1 MRGLNSRL
9 TVLTILLIV
18 LVLVV
23 FGAAVNAGKWVNT
36 ASRQD
41 KQQKR
46 LQPTDALP
54 RVVSDIQGLE
64 IANAFIDSE
73 GVANIT
79 IVNRTGKTIIGLGIS
94 SGKLTFTD
102 DNGIAQDDPKPLVSP
117 YGSYTF
123 REPASNLT
131 ADQLIHVSAVLYNDG
146 TEEGNAD
153 QRKNIH
159 NERNRQRAKR
169 SNEAKE
175 QP

>member
-1 MRGLNSRL
+1 MRSSKSWLRPL
-9 TVLTILLIV
+9 AILLLTFV
-18 LVLVV
+18 LLV
-23 FGAAVNAGKWVNT
+23 FGAAVGARKWVKT
-36 ASRQD
+36 TPMQD

-54 RVVSDIQGLE
+54 RTVSDIEGLE
-64 IANAFIDSE
+64 VVSAFIDSD

-79 IVNRTGKTIIGLGIS
+79 ILNHTGKTIIGLGIS

-102 DNGIAQDDPKPLVSP
+102 DNGIAQDNPKPLVAP

-123 REPASNLT
+123 QEKASNLT
-131 ADQLIHVSAVLYNDG
+131 ADQPIHVSAVLYSDG

-159 NERNRQRAKR
+159 NERNRQKEKR
-169 SNEAKE
+169 LNQAKE